1 VTAANP
7 TVPAP
12 GVASVGKPTTEPK
25 RVHTLHAQILVPPVD
40 TSAADGEAQ
49 GTSNMQTVPSTMAPA
64 VPPTTAPQAQPN
76 TDDPNA
82 DNQ

>member
-1 VTAANP
+1 
-7 TVPAP
+7 VPAP
-12 GVASVGKPTTEPK
+12 GIASADKPTTEPK

-40 TSAADGEAQ
+40 SSTADGEAQ
-49 GTSNMQTVPSTMAPA
+49 GTNNMQA
-64 VPPTTAPQAQPN
+64 VPPTTAPTNAPQAQPN